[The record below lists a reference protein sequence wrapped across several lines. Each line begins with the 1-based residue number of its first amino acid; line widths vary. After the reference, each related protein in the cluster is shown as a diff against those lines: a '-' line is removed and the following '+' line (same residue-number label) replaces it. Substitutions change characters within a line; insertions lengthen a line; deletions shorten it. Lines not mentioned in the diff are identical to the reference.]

1 MAKTEIIP
9 QANELCRISKGTKI
23 TGVMTSTADI
33 RIDGT
38 FDGTVYTKGKLVIG
52 EAANIK
58 GKIFAQSCDVWGHVE
73 VGNADVAVI
82 ASESAFALGCPSMG
96 AEQLEESEMEP
107 FVQELEPLAAG
118 KTILLFG
125 SYGWGDGEWMR
136 EWAERMENA
145 GAVLLRK
152 EGIIVNEAPDEEAL
166 AACRA
171 AGKELAGKAAG
182 TEAGPAGQI

>member
-23 TGVMTSTADI
+23 TGLMTSSADI

-73 VGNADVAVI
+73 GDIFMEDIINFKANSNFTGSLKTPKLSIEVGVVYNGSCHI
-82 ASESAFALGCPSMG
+82 ITK
-96 AEQLEESEMEP
+96 EEYNKHLHEIP
-107 FVQELEPLAAG
+107 ELNKETAPKPAAAPAAAG
-118 KTILLFG
+118 VSHT
-125 SYGWGDGEWMR
+125 
-136 EWAERMENA
+136 
-145 GAVLLRK
+145 
-152 EGIIVNEAPDEEAL
+152 
-166 AACRA
+166 AAA
-171 AGKELAGKAAG
+171 K
-182 TEAGPAGQI
+182 